1 MKKVCAVAGCNRKR
15 GSSKSGENNPTFY
28 TIPAI
33 KNDKFD
39 MEISKERRKEW
50 LQRLELK
57 ESEVTPQTVV
67 CNAHFQSGNYYY

>member
-1 MKKVCAVAGCNRKR
+1 MKKCVVAGCNRKR
-15 GSSKSGENNPTFY
+15 DSRKGKDSSPTFHV
-28 TIPAI
+28 IPAI
-33 KNDKFD
+33 KHDKYD

-67 CNAHFQSGNYYY
+67 CNAHFHSGKHYYY